1 MAIKKSELYS
11 SLWAG
16 ADSLRGGM
24 DASEYKN
31 YVLNLLFLK
40 YISDKAKNNMD
51 SEIEVPQG
59 CFYEDILALE
69 GDKEIGDKLNKIIAK
84 IAERNDLKGVIDSVD
99 FNDNTKLGEGK
110 AMMDTL
116 SNLVKIFADLSL
128 GAHGALDDDLLG
140 DAYEYLMR
148 HFASESGKSKG
159 QFYTPSEVSLLLSLL
174 LGIDENTR
182 QDKSIYDPTC
192 GSGSLLLKASSLA
205 GKKGLTIYGQEKDI
219 STTALCK
226 MNMILHNSATAD
238 IAKGGFSTLSNP
250 FFTTENGMLK
260 TFDYVVANPP
270 FSLKNWTDGLSI
282 DPKSK
287 QVINDS
293 FNRFEDGTPP
303 EKNGDFAFLLHI
315 IKSLKDTGKG
325 AVILPHGVLFR
336 GNAEGVIRKNLLMKG
351 YIKGVIGLAPNLFYG
366 TSIPACVIVL
376 DKENAHARKGV
387 FMIDASKDFKK
398 DGNKNRLRDQ
408 DVQKMIDTFN
418 ALKEIPYY
426 SKMVSLEEISAND
439 YNLNIP
445 RYIAS
450 KQELEKDLFALINSP
465 SYLPKNEIKA
475 YAPYFQVFKELKNM
489 LFKKSD
495 KEGYYALKTECENI
509 KELITQS
516 LEYQTF
522 HASVLSAFDRLELF
536 TTFNDLEPGFNPKT
550 LIESVCSKVLKE
562 FEKVGILDKYGV
574 YQLFKDY
581 YNEVLQDDWFL
592 LSFNGFRS
600 AKELRKL
607 NPLKDKNK
615 KANYLEEPDF
625 VIQKTYYKSD
635 LIPKNLI
642 KQRFFEKETKELEAL
657 ENALNEKEALLDEF
671 IEEHSNEE
679 GLFDGLKINESV
691 LKKELKNATDLEDK
705 QILKTDLEDKQIL
718 KTDLED
724 KQILKTA
731 LEWLEAKNK
740 ALKMKNK
747 AYEEL
752 ELKAFHQY
760 KNLEINEIKDLIIKD
775 KWLNSLKNALENKI
789 QKRINAFISTLNE
802 IISSYSNSLLE
813 LDKEVKESESKVL
826 EHLKDLGLM
835 G

>member
-40 YISDKAKNNMD
+40 YISDKARNDAKNNTD

-99 FNDNTKLGEGK
+99 FNDNTKLGENK
-110 AMMDTL
+110 AMTDAL

-174 LGIDENTR
+174 LGIDANTR

-205 GKKGLTIYGQEKDI
+205 GKNGLTIYGQEKDI

-226 MNMILHNSATAD
+226 MNMILHNSADAD
-238 IAKGGFSTLSNP
+238 IAKGGSSTLSNP
-250 FFTTENGMLK
+250 LFTTENGMLK

-315 IKSLKDTGKG
+315 IKSLKNTGKG

-336 GNAEGVIRKNLLMKG
+336 GNAEGVIRKNLLTKG

-376 DKENAHARKGV
+376 DKENARARKGV
-387 FMIDASKDFKK
+387 FVIDASKDFKK
-398 DGNKNRLRDQ
+398 DGNKNRLREQ

-445 RYIAS
+445 RYIAAKPES
-450 KQELEKDLFALINSP
+450 EKDLFALINSHKA
-465 SYLPKNEIKA
+465 SYLPQNEIEV
-475 YAPYFQVFKELKNM
+475 YEPYFRVFKELKNT

-509 KELITQS
+509 KELIIQS
-516 LEYQTF
+516 SEYQTF
-522 HASVLSAFDRLELF
+522 HASVLNAFDRLELF
-536 TTFNDLEPGFNPKT
+536 ETFNHLEPGFNPKT
-550 LIESVCSKVLKE
+550 LIESVCQKVLYE
-562 FEKVGILDKYGV
+562 FEKIEILDKYGV

-600 AKELRKL
+600 AKELREL
-607 NPLKDKNK
+607 TPLKDKNK

-642 KQRFFEKETKELEAL
+642 KQRFFEKEAKELEEL
-657 ENALNEKEALLDEF
+657 ENALNEKEANFEEF
-671 IEEHSNEE
+671 IEEHSSEE
-679 GLFDGLKINESV
+679 RLFYELKINESV
-691 LKKELKNATDLEDK
+691 LKKELKNATDSEDK
-705 QILKTDLEDKQIL
+705 K
-718 KTDLED
+718 
-724 KQILKTA
+724 ILKTA

-747 AYEEL
+747 AHEEL

-760 KNLEINEIKDLIIKD
+760 KNLELGEIKDLIIKD

-789 QKRINAFISTLNE
+789 LKRINAFTSALNG
-802 IISSYSNSLLE
+802 IIQTYSNSLLE

>member
-40 YISDKAKNNMD
+40 YISDKARNNNF

-69 GDKEIGDKLNKIIAK
+69 GDKEIGDKLNKIIAE
-84 IAERNDLKGVIDSVD
+84 IAEQNDLKGVIDSVD

-110 AMMDTL
+110 AMIDTL

-128 GAHGALDDDLLG
+128 GTHGALDDDLLG

-205 GKKGLTIYGQEKDI
+205 GKNGLTIYGQEKDI

-238 IAKGGFSTLSNP
+238 IAKGGSSTLSNP
-250 FFTTENGMLK
+250 FFIKNGMLQ

-287 QVINDS
+287 QVINDR

-336 GNAEGVIRKNLLMKG
+336 GNAESVIRKNLLLKG

-418 ALKEIPYY
+418 ALKEIPHY

-445 RYIAS
+445 RYIVA
-450 KQELEKDLFALINSP
+450 KQESEKDLFALINSP

-475 YAPYFQVFKELKNM
+475 YTPYFQVFKELKNT

-522 HASVLSAFDRLELF
+522 HASVLNAFDRLDLF
-536 TTFNDLEPGFNPKT
+536 KTFNHLEPGFNPKT
-550 LIESVCSKVLKE
+550 LIKSVCQKVLYE
-562 FEKVGILDKYGV
+562 FEKIEILDKYGV

-600 AKELRKL
+600 AKELREL

-642 KQRFFEKETKELEAL
+642 KQRFFEKEAKELEEL
-657 ENALNEKEALLDEF
+657 ENAFNEKEALLNEF
-671 IEEHSNEE
+671 IEEHSSEE
-679 GLFDGLKINESV
+679 GLFYELKINESV

-705 QILKTDLEDKQIL
+705 K
-718 KTDLED
+718 
-724 KQILKTA
+724 ILKTA
-731 LEWLEAKNK
+731 LALLEAKNK

-760 KNLEINEIKDLIIKD
+760 KNLELGEIKDLIIQD
-775 KWLNSLKNALENKI
+775 KWLKSLKNALENKI
-789 QKRINAFISTLNE
+789 LKRINAFTSALNE

-835 G
+835 GWQNAWTH

>member
-110 AMMDTL
+110 AMIDTL

-238 IAKGGFSTLSNP
+238 IAKGGSSTLSNP
-250 FFTTENGMLK
+250 LFTTENGMLK

-287 QVINDS
+287 QVINDR

-445 RYIAS
+445 RYIAA
-450 KQELEKDLFALINSP
+450 KQESEKDLFALINSHKA
-465 SYLPKNEIKA
+465 SYLPKNEIEA
-475 YAPYFQVFKELKNM
+475 YDPYFKVFKELKNT

-522 HASVLSAFDRLELF
+522 HTSVLSAFDRLELF
-536 TTFNDLEPGFNPKT
+536 ETFNDLEPGFNPKT
-550 LIESVCSKVLKE
+550 LIEGVCSRVLKE
-562 FEKVGILDKYGV
+562 FEKIEILDKYGV

-592 LSFNGFRS
+592 LSFNGFIS

-607 NPLKDKNK
+607 TPLKDKNK

-635 LIPKNLI
+635 LIPKHLI
-642 KQRFFEKETKELEAL
+642 KQRFFEKEAKELEEL

-691 LKKELKNATDLEDK
+691 LKKELKNA
-705 QILKTDLEDKQIL
+705 
-718 KTDLED
+718 TDLED

-789 QKRINAFISTLNE
+789 QKRINAFISALNE
-802 IISSYSNSLLE
+802 IIQTYSNSLLE

>member
-40 YISDKAKNNMD
+40 YISDKARSNMD

-174 LGIDENTR
+174 LGIDENTK

-226 MNMILHNSATAD
+226 MNTILHNITDAD
-238 IAKGGFSTLSNP
+238 IKGGSSTLSNP
-250 FFTTENGMLK
+250 LFTTENGMLQ

-282 DPKSK
+282 DSKSK
-287 QVINDS
+287 QVINDR

-336 GNAEGVIRKNLLMKG
+336 GNAEAQIRKNLLTKG

-376 DKENAHARKGV
+376 DKENARARKGV
-387 FMIDASKDFKK
+387 FVIDASKDFKK
-398 DGNKNRLRDQ
+398 DGNKNRLREQ

-418 ALKEIPYY
+418 AYKEIPYY
-426 SKMVSLEEISAND
+426 SKMVSLEEISLND

-445 RYIAS
+445 RYIAT

-475 YAPYFQVFKELKNM
+475 YDPYFQVFKELKNT

-522 HASVLSAFDRLELF
+522 HASVLSAFDRLDLF
-536 TTFNDLEPGFNPKT
+536 ETFEHLEPGFNPKT

-562 FEKVGILDKYGV
+562 FEKVEILDKYGV

-592 LSFNGFRS
+592 ISFNGFRS

-607 NPLKDKNK
+607 TPLKDKNK

-635 LIPKNLI
+635 LIPKHLI

-657 ENALNEKEALLDEF
+657 ENALNEKEALLDEL

-705 QILKTDLEDKQIL
+705 ET
-718 KTDLED
+718 
-724 KQILKTA
+724 LKTA

-789 QKRINAFISTLNE
+789 LKRINAFISALNG

>member
-1 MAIKKSELYS
+1 M
-11 SLWAG
+11 
-16 ADSLRGGM
+16 
-24 DASEYKN
+24 
-31 YVLNLLFLK
+31 
-40 YISDKAKNNMD
+40 
-51 SEIEVPQG
+51 
-59 CFYEDILALE
+59 
-69 GDKEIGDKLNKIIAK
+69 
-84 IAERNDLKGVIDSVD
+84 
-99 FNDNTKLGEGK
+99 
-110 AMMDTL
+110 L
-116 SNLVKIFADLSL
+116 S
-128 GAHGALDDDLLG
+128 
-140 DAYEYLMR
+140 
-148 HFASESGKSKG
+148 
-159 QFYTPSEVSLLLSLL
+159 
-174 LGIDENTR
+174 
-182 QDKSIYDPTC
+182 
-192 GSGSLLLKASSLA
+192 
-205 GKKGLTIYGQEKDI
+205 
-219 STTALCK
+219 
-226 MNMILHNSATAD
+226 
-238 IAKGGFSTLSNP
+238 
-250 FFTTENGMLK
+250 
-260 TFDYVVANPP
+260 NPP

-336 GNAEGVIRKNLLMKG
+336 GNAEGVIRKNLLLKG

-376 DKENAHARKGV
+376 DKENARARKGV
-387 FMIDASKDFKK
+387 FLIDASKDFKK

-418 ALKEIPYY
+418 AYKEIPYY

-439 YNLNIP
+439 YNLNIA
-445 RYIAS
+445 RYIAA

-465 SYLPKNEIKA
+465 SYLPKNEIEA
-475 YAPYFQVFKELKNM
+475 YAPYFQVFKELKNT

-516 LEYQTF
+516 SEFQTF
-522 HASVLSAFDRLELF
+522 HASVLNAFDRLELL

-550 LIESVCSKVLKE
+550 LIENVCSKVLKE
-562 FEKVGILDKYGV
+562 FEKIEILDKYGV

-600 AKELRKL
+600 AKELREL
-607 NPLKDKNK
+607 TPLKDKNK

-635 LIPKNLI
+635 LIPKHLI
-642 KQRFFEKETKELEAL
+642 KQRFFEKEVKELEQL

-691 LKKELKNATDLEDK
+691 LKKELKNATDLED
-705 QILKTDLEDKQIL
+705 E
-718 KTDLED
+718 
-724 KQILKTA
+724 QILKTA
-731 LEWLEAKNK
+731 LELLEAKNM

-747 AYEEL
+747 AHEKL

-760 KNLEINEIKDLIIKD
+760 KNLELGEIKDLIIKD
-775 KWLNSLKNALENKI
+775 KWLNSIKNALENKI
-789 QKRINAFISTLNE
+789 LKRINALTSALNE
-802 IISSYSNSLLE
+802 IVLNYSNSLLE

>member
-40 YISDKAKNNMD
+40 YISDKARNDAKNNTD

-84 IAERNDLKGVIDSVD
+84 IAERNGLKGVIDSVD

-110 AMMDTL
+110 AMIDTL

-205 GKKGLTIYGQEKDI
+205 GKNGLTIYGQEKDI
-219 STTALCK
+219 STTALCR

-250 FFTTENGMLK
+250 LFTTENGMLK
-260 TFDYVVANPP
+260 TFDYCVANPP

-287 QVINDS
+287 QVINDR

-315 IKSLKDTGKG
+315 IKSLKNTGKG

-336 GNAEGVIRKNLLMKG
+336 GNAEAQIRKNLLTKG

-418 ALKEIPYY
+418 SLKEIPHY

-445 RYIAS
+445 RYIAA
-450 KQELEKDLFALINSP
+450 KQESEKDLFALINSP
-465 SYLPKNEIKA
+465 SYLPKNEIEA
-475 YAPYFQVFKELKNM
+475 YAPYFRVFKELKNT

-509 KELITQS
+509 KDLITQS
-516 LEYQTF
+516 QEFQAF
-522 HASVLSAFDRLELF
+522 HASVLNAFDRLDLF
-536 TTFNDLEPGFNPKT
+536 ETFNHLEPGFNPKT
-550 LIESVCSKVLKE
+550 LIESVCQKVLKE
-562 FEKVGILDKYGV
+562 FEKIEILDKYGV

-592 LSFNGFRS
+592 LSFNDFLS
-600 AKELRKL
+600 AKELREL
-607 NPLKDKNK
+607 TPLKDKNK

-642 KQRFFEKETKELEAL
+642 KQRFFEKEAKELEEL
-657 ENALNEKEALLDEF
+657 ENALNEKEANLDEF

-679 GLFDGLKINESV
+679 GLFYELKINESV

-705 QILKTDLEDKQIL
+705 E
-718 KTDLED
+718 
-724 KQILKTA
+724 ILKTA
-731 LEWLEAKNK
+731 LELLEAKNK

-747 AYEEL
+747 AHDEL

-760 KNLEINEIKDLIIKD
+760 KNLKLDEIKDLIIQD
-775 KWLNSLKNALENKI
+775 KWLKSLKNALENKI
-789 QKRINAFISTLNE
+789 LKRINAFISALNE
-802 IISSYSNSLLE
+802 IISNYSNSLLE

>member
-40 YISDKAKNNMD
+40 YISDKARNNNF

-84 IAERNDLKGVIDSVD
+84 IAKRNELKGVIDSVD

-110 AMMDTL
+110 AMIDTL

-182 QDKSIYDPTC
+182 QNKSIYDPAC

-205 GKKGLTIYGQEKDI
+205 GEKGLTIYGQEKDI

-226 MNMILHNSATAD
+226 MNTILHNSTDAD
-238 IAKGGFSTLSNP
+238 IAKGGSSTLSNP
-250 FFTTENGMLK
+250 LFTTENGMLK

-287 QVINDS
+287 QVINDR

-315 IKSLKDTGKG
+315 IKSLKNTGKG

-336 GNAEGVIRKNLLMKG
+336 GNAEGVIRKNLLLKG

-376 DKENAHARKGV
+376 DKENARARKGV

-445 RYIAS
+445 RYIATKPES
-450 KQELEKDLFALINSP
+450 EKDLFALINSHKA
-465 SYLPKNEIKA
+465 SYLPKNEIET
-475 YAPYFQVFKELKNM
+475 YAPYFKVFKELKNT

-509 KELITQS
+509 KELIIQS
-516 LEYQTF
+516 LEFQTF

-536 TTFNDLEPGFNPKT
+536 TTFNDLEPGFKPKT

-562 FEKVGILDKYGV
+562 FEKIEILDKYGV

-592 LSFNGFRS
+592 ISFNGFIS

-607 NPLKDKNK
+607 TPLKDKNK

-642 KQRFFEKETKELEAL
+642 KQRFFEQEAKELEEL
-657 ENALNEKEALLDEF
+657 ENALNEKEALLNEF

-679 GLFDGLKINESV
+679 GLFYELKINESV
-691 LKKELKNATDLEDK
+691 LKKELKNATDPEDK
-705 QILKTDLEDKQIL
+705 K
-718 KTDLED
+718 
-724 KQILKTA
+724 ILKTA

-760 KNLEINEIKDLIIKD
+760 KNLELDEIKDLIIKD

-789 QKRINAFISTLNE
+789 LKRINAFISALNE

-835 G
+835 E

>member
-40 YISDKAKNNMD
+40 YISDKARNDAKNNTD
-51 SEIEVPQG
+51 SAIEVPQG

-69 GDKEIGDKLNKIIAK
+69 GDKEIGDKLNKIIAE
-84 IAERNDLKGVIDSVD
+84 IAKKNQLEGAIDSVD

-110 AMMDTL
+110 AMIDTL

-174 LGIDENTR
+174 LGIDENTK

-192 GSGSLLLKASSLA
+192 RSGSLLLKASSLA
-205 GKKGLTIYGQEKDI
+205 GEKGLTIYGQEKDI

-226 MNMILHNSATAD
+226 MNMILHNSADAD

-250 FFTTENGMLK
+250 LFTTENGMLK

-287 QVINDS
+287 QVINDR

-315 IKSLKDTGKG
+315 IKSLKNTGKG

-336 GNAEGVIRKNLLMKG
+336 GNAEGVIRKNLLLKG

-398 DGNKNRLRDQ
+398 DGNKNRLREQ
-408 DVQKMIDTFN
+408 DVQKMIDAFN
-418 ALKEIPYY
+418 ALKEIPHY

-439 YNLNIP
+439 YNLNIA
-445 RYIAS
+445 RYITT
-450 KQELEKDLFALINSP
+450 KQESEKDLFALINSHKA
-465 SYLPKNEIKA
+465 SYLPQNEIEI
-475 YAPYFQVFKELKNM
+475 YDPYFRVFKELKNT

-495 KEGYYALKTECENI
+495 KEGYYALKTECQNI
-509 KELITQS
+509 KDLITQS
-516 LEYQTF
+516 QEFQAF
-522 HASVLSAFDRLELF
+522 HASVLNAFERLELLE
-536 TTFNDLEPGFNPKT
+536 TFDHLEPGFNPKT

-562 FEKVGILDKYGV
+562 FEKGEILDKYGV

-592 LSFNGFRS
+592 LSCNGFES
-600 AKELRKL
+600 AKNLRKL
-607 NPLKDKNK
+607 TPLKDKNK

-642 KQRFFEKETKELEAL
+642 KQRFFEKEAKELEGL
-657 ENALNEKEALLDEF
+657 ENALNEKEALLNEF

-679 GLFDGLKINESV
+679 GLFYELKINESV
-691 LKKELKNATDLEDK
+691 LKKELKNATDSEDK
-705 QILKTDLEDKQIL
+705 E
-718 KTDLED
+718 
-724 KQILKTA
+724 ILKTA
-731 LEWLEAKNK
+731 LELLEAKNK

-760 KNLEINEIKDLIIKD
+760 KNLKLNEIKDLIIKD

-789 QKRINAFISTLNE
+789 LKRINAFTSALNG
-802 IISSYSNSLLE
+802 IIQTYSNSLLE
-813 LDKEVKESESKVL
+813 LDKEVKESELKVL
-826 EHLKDLGLM
+826 EHLKDLGVVV
-835 G
+835 

>member
-40 YISDKAKNNMD
+40 YISDKAKNDPD
-51 SEIEVPQG
+51 SDIIVPQG
-59 CFYEDILALE
+59 CFYENILALE

-84 IAERNDLKGVIDSVD
+84 IAEPNDLLKGAIDSVD

-110 AMMDTL
+110 AMVDTL
-116 SNLVKIFADLSL
+116 SNLVKIFANLSL

-174 LGIDENTR
+174 LEIDGNTR
-182 QDKSIYDPTC
+182 QDKTIYDPTC

-205 GKKGLTIYGQEKDI
+205 GENGLTIYGQEKDN

-226 MNMILHNSATAD
+226 MNMVLHNSATAD
-238 IAKGGFSTLSNP
+238 IAKGGSSTLSNP
-250 FFTTENGMLK
+250 LFTTENGMLK

-287 QVINDS
+287 QVINDR

-336 GNAEGVIRKNLLMKG
+336 GNAEGVIRKNLLLKG

-418 ALKEIPYY
+418 AYKEIPYY

-445 RYIAS
+445 RYIVAE
-450 KQELEKDLFALINSP
+450 QELEKDLFALINSHKAN
-465 SYLPKNEIKA
+465 YLPKSEIEA
-475 YAPYFQVFKELKNM
+475 YAPYFKVFKELKNT
-489 LFKKSD
+489 LFKQSD

-509 KELITQS
+509 KDLITES

-522 HASVLSAFDRLELF
+522 HASVLNAFDRLELF
-536 TTFNDLEPGFNPKT
+536 TTFNNLEPGFNPKT

-562 FEKVGILDKYGV
+562 FEKGEILDQYGV

-581 YNEVLQDDWFL
+581 YNEVLQDDWFFISL
-592 LSFNGFRS
+592 NGFES

-607 NPLKDKNK
+607 IPLKDKNK

-635 LIPKNLI
+635 LIPKDLI
-642 KQRFFEKETKELEAL
+642 KQRFFKEESNMLEEL
-657 ENALNEKEALLDEF
+657 ENALNENIANYEEF

-679 GLFDGLKINESV
+679 GLFDELKVNESV
-691 LKKELKNATDLEDK
+691 LKKELKNATDPED
-705 QILKTDLEDKQIL
+705 E
-718 KTDLED
+718 
-724 KQILKTA
+724 QILKTA
-731 LEWLEAKNK
+731 LELLEAKNK
-740 ALKMKNK
+740 AQKAKNK
-747 AYEEL
+747 ADEAL

-760 KNLEINEIKDLIIKD
+760 KKLEIEEIKDLIIND
-775 KWLNSLKNALENKI
+775 KWLKRLKNALEDKI
-789 QKRINAFISTLNE
+789 LKRINAFSSALNA
-802 IISSYSNSLLE
+802 IIANYSNSLLE

>member
-40 YISDKAKNNMD
+40 YISDKARNNTY
-51 SEIEVPQG
+51 SEIEVPEG

-238 IAKGGFSTLSNP
+238 IAKGGSSTLSNP

-287 QVINDS
+287 QVINDR

-336 GNAEGVIRKNLLMKG
+336 GNAESTIRKNLLTKG

-376 DKENAHARKGV
+376 DKENARARKGV
-387 FMIDASKDFKK
+387 FLIDASKDFKK
-398 DGNKNRLRDQ
+398 DGNKNRLREQ

-439 YNLNIP
+439 YNLNIA
-445 RYIAS
+445 RYIAAKPES
-450 KQELEKDLFALINSP
+450 EKDLFALINSHKA
-465 SYLPKNEIKA
+465 SYLPKNEIKT
-475 YAPYFQVFKELKNM
+475 YAPYFRVFKELKNT

-509 KELITQS
+509 KELIIQS
-516 LEYQTF
+516 SEYQTF
-522 HASVLSAFDRLELF
+522 HASVLNAFDRLNLF
-536 TTFNDLEPGFNPKT
+536 ETFEYLKPGFNPKT

-562 FEKVGILDKYGV
+562 FEKGEILDKYGV

-592 LSFNGFRS
+592 LSFNDFLS

-607 NPLKDKNK
+607 TPLKDKNK

-625 VIQKTYYKSD
+625 VIQKTHYKSD

-642 KQRFFEKETKELEAL
+642 KQRFFEKETKELEEL

-679 GLFDGLKINESV
+679 GLFYELKINESV
-691 LKKELKNATDLEDK
+691 LKKELKNATDSEDK
-705 QILKTDLEDKQIL
+705 K
-718 KTDLED
+718 
-724 KQILKTA
+724 ILKTA

-760 KNLEINEIKDLIIKD
+760 KNLELGEIKDLIIQD

-789 QKRINAFISTLNE
+789 LKRINAFTSALNE

>member
-1 MAIKKSELYS
+1 MFLLSLFVKSP
-11 SLWAG
+11 
-16 ADSLRGGM
+16 
-24 DASEYKN
+24 K
-31 YVLNLLFLK
+31 
-40 YISDKAKNNMD
+40 MD

-84 IAERNDLKGVIDSVD
+84 IAEQNDLKGVIDSVD

-110 AMMDTL
+110 AMIDTL

-205 GKKGLTIYGQEKDI
+205 GKNGLTIYGQEKDI

-226 MNMILHNSATAD
+226 MNMILHNSADAD
-238 IAKGGFSTLSNP
+238 IAKGGSSTLSNP

-287 QVINDS
+287 QVINDR

-315 IKSLKDTGKG
+315 IKSLKNTGKG

-418 ALKEIPYY
+418 AYKEIPYY
-426 SKMVSLEEISAND
+426 SKMVSLEEISTND

-445 RYIAS
+445 RYIAA
-450 KQELEKDLFALINSP
+450 KQESEKDLFALINSP
-465 SYLPKNEIKA
+465 SYLPKNEIEI
-475 YAPYFQVFKELKNM
+475 YDPYFQVFKELKNT

-495 KEGYYALKTECENI
+495 KEGYYALKTGCENI

-516 LEYQTF
+516 SEFQTF
-522 HASVLSAFDRLELF
+522 HASVLSVFDRLNLF
-536 TTFNDLEPGFNPKT
+536 ETFNHLEPGFNPKT
-550 LIESVCSKVLKE
+550 LIESVCSKVLYE
-562 FEKVGILDKYGV
+562 FEKVEILDKYGV

-592 LSFNGFRS
+592 LSFNGFIS

-625 VIQKTYYKSD
+625 IIQKTYYKSD
-635 LIPKNLI
+635 LIPKHLV
-642 KQRFFEKETKELEAL
+642 KQRFFEKEAKELEEL
-657 ENALNEKEALLDEF
+657 ENALNEKEALLNEF

-679 GLFDGLKINESV
+679 GLFYGLKINESV
-691 LKKELKNATDLEDK
+691 LKKELKNATDSEDK
-705 QILKTDLEDKQIL
+705 K
-718 KTDLED
+718 
-724 KQILKTA
+724 ILKTA
-731 LEWLEAKNK
+731 LEWLEVKNK

-747 AYEEL
+747 AHEEL

-760 KNLEINEIKDLIIKD
+760 KNLELGEIKDLIIKD

-789 QKRINAFISTLNE
+789 LKRINAFASALNG
-802 IISSYSNSLLE
+802 IIQTYSNSLLE

>member
-40 YISDKAKNNMD
+40 YISDKARSNMD
-51 SEIEVPQG
+51 SEIEVPEG

-99 FNDNTKLGEGK
+99 FNDNTKLGESK

-205 GKKGLTIYGQEKDI
+205 GEKGLTIYGQEKDI

-226 MNMILHNSATAD
+226 MNMILHNRTDHD
-238 IAKGGFSTLSNP
+238 IAKGGSSTLSNP
-250 FFTTENGMLK
+250 LFIENGMLK

-287 QVINDS
+287 QVINDR

-315 IKSLKDTGKG
+315 IKSLKNTGKG

-336 GNAEGVIRKNLLMKG
+336 GNAEGVIRKNLLLKG

-418 ALKEIPYY
+418 AYKEIPYY

-445 RYIAS
+445 RYIAA
-450 KQELEKDLFALINSP
+450 KQESEKDLFALTNSHKA
-465 SYLPKNEIKA
+465 SYLPQNEIKA
-475 YAPYFQVFKELKNM
+475 YDPYFQVFKELKNT

-509 KELITQS
+509 KDYITQS
-516 LEYQTF
+516 SEYQIF
-522 HASVLSAFDRLELF
+522 YASV
-536 TTFNDLEPGFNPKT
+536 
-550 LIESVCSKVLKE
+550 
-562 FEKVGILDKYGV
+562 
-574 YQLFKDY
+574 
-581 YNEVLQDDWFL
+581 
-592 LSFNGFRS
+592 
-600 AKELRKL
+600 
-607 NPLKDKNK
+607 
-615 KANYLEEPDF
+615 
-625 VIQKTYYKSD
+625 
-635 LIPKNLI
+635 
-642 KQRFFEKETKELEAL
+642 
-657 ENALNEKEALLDEF
+657 
-671 IEEHSNEE
+671 
-679 GLFDGLKINESV
+679 
-691 LKKELKNATDLEDK
+691 
-705 QILKTDLEDKQIL
+705 
-718 KTDLED
+718 
-724 KQILKTA
+724 
-731 LEWLEAKNK
+731 
-740 ALKMKNK
+740 
-747 AYEEL
+747 
-752 ELKAFHQY
+752 
-760 KNLEINEIKDLIIKD
+760 
-775 KWLNSLKNALENKI
+775 
-789 QKRINAFISTLNE
+789 
-802 IISSYSNSLLE
+802 
-813 LDKEVKESESKVL
+813 
-826 EHLKDLGLM
+826 
-835 G
+835 

>member
-40 YISDKAKNNMD
+40 YISDKARNNNF

-110 AMMDTL
+110 AMIDTL

-140 DAYEYLMR
+140 DAYEYLMC

-205 GKKGLTIYGQEKDI
+205 GKNSLTIYGQEKDI

-226 MNMILHNSATAD
+226 MNMILHNSADAD
-238 IAKGGFSTLSNP
+238 IAKGGSSTLSNP
-250 FFTTENGMLK
+250 FFIKNGMLQ

-315 IKSLKDTGKG
+315 IKSLKNTGKG

-336 GNAEGVIRKNLLMKG
+336 GNAEGSIRKNLLMKG

-376 DKENAHARKGV
+376 DKENARARKGV

-418 ALKEIPYY
+418 AYKEIPYY

-445 RYIAS
+445 RYIAA
-450 KQELEKDLFALINSP
+450 KQESEKDLFALINSHKA

-475 YAPYFQVFKELKNM
+475 YAPYFRVFKELKNT

-516 LEYQTF
+516 SEYQTF
-522 HASVLSAFDRLELF
+522 HASVLSAFDRLELP

-550 LIESVCSKVLKE
+550 LIESVCQKVLKE

-592 LSFNGFRS
+592 LSFNGFIS

-607 NPLKDKNK
+607 TPLKDKNK

-635 LIPKNLI
+635 LIPKHLI
-642 KQRFFEKETKELEAL
+642 KQRFFEQEAKELEEL
-657 ENALNEKEALLDEF
+657 ENALNEKETLLDEF

-691 LKKELKNATDLEDK
+691 LKKELKNATDSEDK
-705 QILKTDLEDKQIL
+705 K
-718 KTDLED
+718 
-724 KQILKTA
+724 ILKTA

-789 QKRINAFISTLNE
+789 QKRINALTSALNG

>member
-40 YISDKAKNNMD
+40 YISDKAKNNRD

-59 CFYEDILALE
+59 YFYEDVLALE

-110 AMMDTL
+110 AMTDTL

-174 LGIDENTR
+174 LGINENTR

-238 IAKGGFSTLSNP
+238 IAKGGSSTLSNP
-250 FFTTENGMLK
+250 FFIKNGMLQ

-315 IKSLKDTGKG
+315 IKSLNPTGKG

-336 GNAEGVIRKNLLMKG
+336 GNAEAQIRKNLLMKG

-398 DGNKNRLRDQ
+398 DGNKNRLREQ

-418 ALKEIPYY
+418 AYKEIPYY
-426 SKMVSLEEISAND
+426 SKMVSLEEISLND

-445 RYIAS
+445 RYIAA

-475 YAPYFQVFKELKNM
+475 YDPYFQVFKELKNT

-522 HASVLSAFDRLELF
+522 HASVLSAFESLDLF
-536 TTFNDLEPGFNPKT
+536 ETFNDLEPGFNPKT

-592 LSFNGFRS
+592 LSFNGFES

-607 NPLKDKNK
+607 TPLKDKNK

-625 VIQKTYYKSD
+625 IIQKTYYKSD
-635 LIPKNLI
+635 LIPKHLI
-642 KQRFFEKETKELEAL
+642 KQRFFEKELIELEEL

-705 QILKTDLEDKQIL
+705 QILKT
-718 KTDLED
+718 
-724 KQILKTA
+724 A
-731 LEWLEAKNK
+731 LELLEAKNK

-747 AYEEL
+747 AHEEL

-760 KNLEINEIKDLIIKD
+760 KNLELDEIKDLIIKD
-775 KWLNSLKNALENKI
+775 KWLKSLKNALENKI
-789 QKRINAFISTLNE
+789 QKRTNAFISALNE
-802 IISSYSNSLLE
+802 IIQTYSNSLLE

>member
-40 YISDKAKNNMD
+40 YISDKARSNRD

-99 FNDNTKLGEGK
+99 FNDNTKLGENK
-110 AMMDTL
+110 AMIDTL

-205 GKKGLTIYGQEKDI
+205 GEKGLTIYGQEKDI
-219 STTALCK
+219 STTALCR
-226 MNMILHNSATAD
+226 MNMILHNSADAD
-238 IAKGGFSTLSNP
+238 IAKGGSSTLSNP
-250 FFTTENGMLK
+250 LFIKNGMLQ

-287 QVINDS
+287 QVINDR

-418 ALKEIPYY
+418 AYKEIPYY

-445 RYIAS
+445 RYIAA
-450 KQELEKDLFALINSP
+450 KQELEKDLFALTNSP

-475 YAPYFQVFKELKNM
+475 YAPYFQVFKELKNT

-522 HASVLSAFDRLELF
+522 HASILSTFESLDLFETFDK
-536 TTFNDLEPGFNPKT
+536 LEPGFNPKT

-562 FEKVGILDKYGV
+562 FEKVEILDKYGV

-592 LSFNGFRS
+592 LSFNGFES

-625 VIQKTYYKSD
+625 VIQKTHYKSD
-635 LIPKNLI
+635 LIPKYLI
-642 KQRFFEKETKELEAL
+642 KQRFFEQEAKELEEL
-657 ENALNEKEALLDEF
+657 ENALNEKEAHFEEF
-671 IEEHSNEE
+671 IEEHSSEE
-679 GLFDGLKINESV
+679 GLFYESKINESV
-691 LKKELKNATDLEDK
+691 LKKELKNATDSEDK
-705 QILKTDLEDKQIL
+705 E
-718 KTDLED
+718 
-724 KQILKTA
+724 ILKTA
-731 LEWLEAKNK
+731 LELLEAKNK

-747 AYEEL
+747 AHEEL

-760 KNLEINEIKDLIIKD
+760 KNLELSEIKDLIIQD

-789 QKRINAFISTLNE
+789 LKRINAFTSALTG
-802 IISSYSNSLLE
+802 IIQTYSNSLLE

>member
-40 YISDKAKNNMD
+40 YISDKAKNNRD

-110 AMMDTL
+110 AMIDTL

-238 IAKGGFSTLSNP
+238 IAKGGSSTLSNP
-250 FFTTENGMLK
+250 FFIKNGMLQ

-315 IKSLKDTGKG
+315 IKSLNPTGKG

-336 GNAEGVIRKNLLMKG
+336 GNAESAIRKNLLMKG

-450 KQELEKDLFALINSP
+450 KQELEKDLFALINSHKA

-475 YAPYFQVFKELKNM
+475 YDPYFRVFKELKNT

-509 KELITQS
+509 KDYITQS

-592 LSFNGFRS
+592 ISFNGFRS
-600 AKELRKL
+600 AKELREL
-607 NPLKDKNK
+607 TPLKDKNK

-625 VIQKTYYKSD
+625 IVQKTYYKSD

-642 KQRFFEKETKELEAL
+642 KQRFFEKEAKELEAL

-679 GLFDGLKINESV
+679 GLFYELKINESV
-691 LKKELKNATDLEDK
+691 LKKELKNATDS
-705 QILKTDLEDKQIL
+705 
-718 KTDLED
+718 ED

-760 KNLEINEIKDLIIKD
+760 KNLEINEIKDLIIQD

-789 QKRINAFISTLNE
+789 QKRINAFISALNG

>member
-40 YISDKAKNNMD
+40 YISDKAKNNRD

-110 AMMDTL
+110 AMTDTL

-238 IAKGGFSTLSNP
+238 IAKGGSSTLSNP
-250 FFTTENGMLK
+250 FFIKNGMLQ

-287 QVINDS
+287 QVINDH

-315 IKSLKDTGKG
+315 IKSLNPTGKG

-336 GNAEGVIRKNLLMKG
+336 GNAEAQIRKNLLTKG

-387 FMIDASKDFKK
+387 FVIDASKDFKK

-418 ALKEIPYY
+418 AYKEIPYY
-426 SKMVSLEEISAND
+426 SKMVSLEEISLND

-450 KQELEKDLFALINSP
+450 KQELEKNLFALINSP
-465 SYLPKNEIKA
+465 SYLPKNEIEA
-475 YAPYFQVFKELKNM
+475 YDPYFQVFKELKNT

-592 LSFNGFRS
+592 ISFNGFIS

-635 LIPKNLI
+635 LIPKHLI
-642 KQRFFEKETKELEAL
+642 KQRFFEKETKELEEL

-679 GLFDGLKINESV
+679 GLFYELKINESV
-691 LKKELKNATDLEDK
+691 LKKELKNATDSEDK
-705 QILKTDLEDKQIL
+705 E
-718 KTDLED
+718 
-724 KQILKTA
+724 ILKTA
-731 LEWLEAKNK
+731 LALLEAKNK

-760 KNLEINEIKDLIIKD
+760 KNLKLGEIKDLIIQD
-775 KWLNSLKNALENKI
+775 KWLKSLKNALENKI
-789 QKRINAFISTLNE
+789 LKRINAFTSALNG
-802 IISSYSNSLLE
+802 IIQTYSNSLLE

>member
-40 YISDKAKNNMD
+40 YISDKAKNNRD

-110 AMMDTL
+110 AMTDTL

-182 QDKSIYDPTC
+182 QDKSIYDPAC

-238 IAKGGFSTLSNP
+238 IAKGGSSTLSNP
-250 FFTTENGMLK
+250 FFIKNGMLQ

-270 FSLKNWTDGLSI
+270 FSLKNWTDGLTI

-287 QVINDS
+287 QVINDH

-336 GNAEGVIRKNLLMKG
+336 GNAEGVIRKNLLTKG

-387 FMIDASKDFKK
+387 FVIDASKDFKK

-418 ALKEIPYY
+418 AYKEIPYY
-426 SKMVSLEEISAND
+426 SKMVSLEAISLND

-475 YAPYFQVFKELKNM
+475 YAPYFQVFKELKNT

-509 KELITQS
+509 KDYITQS

-522 HASVLSAFDRLELF
+522 HASVLSAFNRLDLF

-550 LIESVCSKVLKE
+550 LIESVCQKVLKE

-592 LSFNGFRS
+592 LSFNGFES

-625 VIQKTYYKSD
+625 IIQKTYYKSD

-642 KQRFFEKETKELEAL
+642 KQRFFEKETKELEEL

-691 LKKELKNATDLEDK
+691 LKKELKNATDPEDK
-705 QILKTDLEDKQIL
+705 ET
-718 KTDLED
+718 
-724 KQILKTA
+724 LKTA

-789 QKRINAFISTLNE
+789 QKRINAFISALNE
-802 IISSYSNSLLE
+802 IIQTYSNSLLE

-835 G
+835 GW

>member
-40 YISDKAKNNMD
+40 YISDKARSNMD

-110 AMMDTL
+110 AMIDTL

-238 IAKGGFSTLSNP
+238 IAKGGSSTLSNP
-250 FFTTENGMLK
+250 LFTIENGMLK

-287 QVINDS
+287 QVINDH

-315 IKSLKDTGKG
+315 IKSLKNTGKG
-325 AVILPHGVLFR
+325 AVILPNGVLFR

-351 YIKGVIGLAPNLFYG
+351 YIKGVIDLAPNLFYG

-398 DGNKNRLRDQ
+398 DGNKNRLREQ

-426 SKMVSLEEISAND
+426 SKMMSLEEISAND

-445 RYIAS
+445 RYIAAQ
-450 KQELEKDLFALINSP
+450 QELEKDLFALINSHKA
-465 SYLPKNEIKA
+465 SYLPKNEIEA
-475 YAPYFQVFKELKNM
+475 YAPYFRVFKELKNT

-522 HASVLSAFDRLELF
+522 HASVLSTFDRLDLF
-536 TTFNDLEPGFNPKT
+536 ETFNDLEPGFNPKT

-592 LSFNGFRS
+592 ISFNGFES

-607 NPLKDKNK
+607 TPLKDKNK

-625 VIQKTYYKSD
+625 VILKTYYKSD

-642 KQRFFEKETKELEAL
+642 KQRFFEKETKELEEL

-679 GLFDGLKINESV
+679 GLFYELKINESV
-691 LKKELKNATDLEDK
+691 LKKELKNATDS
-705 QILKTDLEDKQIL
+705 
-718 KTDLED
+718 ED

-789 QKRINAFISTLNE
+789 QKRTNAFISALNE
-802 IISSYSNSLLE
+802 IIQTYSNSLLE

>member
-110 AMMDTL
+110 AMTDTL

-128 GAHGALDDDLLG
+128 GVHGALDDDLLG

-182 QDKSIYDPTC
+182 QDKRIYDPTC

-226 MNMILHNSATAD
+226 MNTILHNSATAD

-250 FFTTENGMLK
+250 LFIKNGMLQ

-270 FSLKNWTDGLSI
+270 FSLKNWTDGLTI

-287 QVINDS
+287 QVINDR

-315 IKSLKDTGKG
+315 IKSLKNTGKG

-387 FMIDASKDFKK
+387 FVIDASKDFKK

-418 ALKEIPYY
+418 AYKEIPYY

-445 RYIAS
+445 RYIAA
-450 KQELEKDLFALINSP
+450 KQESEKDLFALINSHKA

-475 YAPYFQVFKELKNM
+475 YDPYFRVFKELKNT

-509 KELITQS
+509 KDYITQS
-516 LEYQTF
+516 SEFQTF
-522 HASVLSAFDRLELF
+522 HASVLSAFDRLDLF
-536 TTFNDLEPGFNPKT
+536 ETFDHLEPGFNTKT

-562 FEKVGILDKYGV
+562 FEKVEILDKYGV

-592 LSFNGFRS
+592 LSFNGFES

-607 NPLKDKNK
+607 TPLKDKNK

-642 KQRFFEKETKELEAL
+642 KQRFFEKEAKELEKL
-657 ENALNEKEALLDEF
+657 ENAFNEKEANFEEF

-691 LKKELKNATDLEDK
+691 LKKELKNATDSEDK
-705 QILKTDLEDKQIL
+705 E
-718 KTDLED
+718 
-724 KQILKTA
+724 ILKTA
-731 LEWLEAKNK
+731 LERLEAKNK

-747 AYEEL
+747 AHEEL
-752 ELKAFHQY
+752 ELKAFRQY
-760 KNLEINEIKDLIIKD
+760 KNLELNEIKDLIIKD

-789 QKRINAFISTLNE
+789 LKRINAFTSALNE
-802 IISSYSNSLLE
+802 IIQTYSNSLLE

>member
-40 YISDKAKNNMD
+40 YISDKARNDAKNNTY
-51 SEIEVPQG
+51 SAIEVPQG

-69 GDKEIGDKLNKIIAK
+69 GDKEIGDKLNKIIAE
-84 IAERNDLKGVIDSVD
+84 IAKKNQLEGAIDSVD

-110 AMMDTL
+110 AMIDTL

-174 LGIDENTR
+174 LGIDENTK

-205 GKKGLTIYGQEKDI
+205 GEKGLTIYGQEKDI

-226 MNMILHNSATAD
+226 MNMILHNSADAD

-250 FFTTENGMLK
+250 LFTTENGMLK

-287 QVINDS
+287 QVINDH

-315 IKSLKDTGKG
+315 IKSLKNTGKG

-336 GNAEGVIRKNLLMKG
+336 GNAEAQIRKNLLLKG

-376 DKENAHARKGV
+376 DKQNARARKGV
-387 FMIDASKDFKK
+387 FLIDASKDFKK
-398 DGNKNRLRDQ
+398 DGNKNRLREQ

-426 SKMVSLEEISAND
+426 SKMVSLEEISTND
-439 YNLNIP
+439 YNLNIA
-445 RYIAS
+445 RYIAAKPES
-450 KQELEKDLFALINSP
+450 EKDLFALINSHKA
-465 SYLPKNEIKA
+465 SYLPQNEIEI
-475 YAPYFQVFKELKNM
+475 YDPYFRVFKELKNT

-495 KEGYYALKTECENI
+495 KEGYYALKTECQNI
-509 KELITQS
+509 KDLITQS
-516 LEYQTF
+516 QEFQAF
-522 HASVLSAFDRLELF
+522 HASVLNAFERLELLE
-536 TTFNDLEPGFNPKT
+536 TFNHLEPGFNPKT

-562 FEKVGILDKYGV
+562 FEKGEILDKYGV

-600 AKELRKL
+600 AKELREL
-607 NPLKDKNK
+607 TPLKDKNK

-625 VIQKTYYKSD
+625 IIQKTYYKSD

-642 KQRFFEKETKELEAL
+642 KQRFFEKEAKELEEL
-657 ENALNEKEALLDEF
+657 ENALNEKEVLLDEF

-679 GLFDGLKINESV
+679 GLFYELKINESV
-691 LKKELKNATDLEDK
+691 LKKELKNATDS
-705 QILKTDLEDKQIL
+705 
-718 KTDLED
+718 ED

-789 QKRINAFISTLNE
+789 QKRINAFISALNG
-802 IISSYSNSLLE
+802 IIQTYSNSLLE

-826 EHLKDLGLM
+826 EHLKDLGIVV
-835 G
+835 

>member
-40 YISDKAKNNMD
+40 YISDKARNNNF

-84 IAERNDLKGVIDSVD
+84 IAKRNDLEGVIDSVD

-205 GKKGLTIYGQEKDI
+205 GKNGLTIYGQEKDI

-238 IAKGGFSTLSNP
+238 IAKGGSSTLSNP
-250 FFTTENGMLK
+250 LFTTENGMLK

-287 QVINDS
+287 QVINDR

-315 IKSLKDTGKG
+315 IKSLKNTGKG

-387 FMIDASKDFKK
+387 FVIDASKDFKK
-398 DGNKNRLRDQ
+398 DGNKNRLREQ

-418 ALKEIPYY
+418 AYKEIPYY

-439 YNLNIP
+439 YNLNIA
-445 RYIAS
+445 RYIAA
-450 KQELEKDLFALINSP
+450 KQELEKDLFALTNSHKA
-465 SYLPKNEIKA
+465 SYLPKNEIEA
-475 YAPYFQVFKELKNM
+475 YAPYFRVFKELKNT

-509 KELITQS
+509 KELIIQS
-516 LEYQTF
+516 LEFQTF

-536 TTFNDLEPGFNPKT
+536 ETFNDLEPGFNPKT
-550 LIESVCSKVLKE
+550 LIESVCQKVLKE
-562 FEKVGILDKYGV
+562 FEKGEILDKYGV

-600 AKELRKL
+600 AKELREL
-607 NPLKDKNK
+607 TPLKDKNK

-642 KQRFFEKETKELEAL
+642 KQRFFEKETKELEEL

-671 IEEHSNEE
+671 IEEHSNEY
-679 GLFDGLKINESV
+679 GLFYELKINESV

-705 QILKTDLEDKQIL
+705 QILKT
-718 KTDLED
+718 
-724 KQILKTA
+724 A

-740 ALKMKNK
+740 ALKMRNK
-747 AYEEL
+747 AHEEL

-760 KNLEINEIKDLIIKD
+760 EKLEINEIKDLIIQD

-789 QKRINAFISTLNE
+789 QKRINALISALNE

-835 G
+835 GW

>member
-40 YISDKAKNNMD
+40 YISDKARSNMD

-84 IAERNDLKGVIDSVD
+84 IAERNELEGVIDSVD

-110 AMMDTL
+110 AMTDTL

-219 STTALCK
+219 STTALCR
-226 MNMILHNSATAD
+226 MNMILHNSTDAD

-250 FFTTENGMLK
+250 LFIKNGMLQ

-315 IKSLKDTGKG
+315 IKSLNPTGKG

-387 FMIDASKDFKK
+387 FVIDASKDFKK

-418 ALKEIPYY
+418 AYKEIPYY

-439 YNLNIP
+439 YNLNIA
-445 RYIAS
+445 RYIAA
-450 KQELEKDLFALINSP
+450 KQELEKDLFALINSHKA
-465 SYLPKNEIKA
+465 SYLPKNEIEA
-475 YAPYFQVFKELKNM
+475 YAPYFKVFKELKNT

-509 KELITQS
+509 KDLIIQS
-516 LEYQTF
+516 SEYQTF
-522 HASVLSAFDRLELF
+522 HASVLDAFDRLELL

-562 FEKVGILDKYGV
+562 FEKIEILDKYGV

-592 LSFNGFRS
+592 LSFNGFIS

-607 NPLKDKNK
+607 TPLKDKNK

-635 LIPKNLI
+635 LIPKHLI
-642 KQRFFEKETKELEAL
+642 KQRFFEKEAKELEEL
-657 ENALNEKEALLDEF
+657 ENALNEKEADFEEF
-671 IEEHSNEE
+671 IEEHSSEE

-691 LKKELKNATDLEDK
+691 LKKELKNATDSEDK
-705 QILKTDLEDKQIL
+705 E
-718 KTDLED
+718 
-724 KQILKTA
+724 ILKTA

-760 KNLEINEIKDLIIKD
+760 KNLELGEIKDLIIKD
-775 KWLNSLKNALENKI
+775 KWLKSLKNALENKI
-789 QKRINAFISTLNE
+789 QKRINAFASALNE

>member
-40 YISDKAKNNMD
+40 YISDKARNNNF

-128 GAHGALDDDLLG
+128 GVHGALDDDLLG

-238 IAKGGFSTLSNP
+238 IAKGGSSTLSNP
-250 FFTTENGMLK
+250 LFIKNGMLQ

-315 IKSLKDTGKG
+315 IKSLKNTGKG

-336 GNAEGVIRKNLLMKG
+336 GNAEGVIRKNLLTKG

-366 TSIPACVIVL
+366 TSIPVCVIVL

-387 FMIDASKDFKK
+387 FVIDASKDFKK
-398 DGNKNRLRDQ
+398 DGNKNRLREQ

-418 ALKEIPYY
+418 AYKEIPYY

-445 RYIAS
+445 HYIAAQ
-450 KQELEKDLFALINSP
+450 QELEKDLFALINSP

-475 YAPYFQVFKELKNM
+475 YAPYFQVFKELKNT

-522 HASVLSAFDRLELF
+522 HASVLSAFDRLELL

-592 LSFNGFRS
+592 LSFNGFES
-600 AKELRKL
+600 AKNLRKL

-642 KQRFFEKETKELEAL
+642 KQRFFEKETKELEEL

-691 LKKELKNATDLEDK
+691 LKKELKNATDP
-705 QILKTDLEDKQIL
+705 
-718 KTDLED
+718 ED

-760 KNLEINEIKDLIIKD
+760 KNLEINEIKDLIIQD

-789 QKRINAFISTLNE
+789 QKRTNAFTSALNE

>member
-1 MAIKKSELYS
+1 M
-11 SLWAG
+11 
-16 ADSLRGGM
+16 
-24 DASEYKN
+24 
-31 YVLNLLFLK
+31 
-40 YISDKAKNNMD
+40 
-51 SEIEVPQG
+51 
-59 CFYEDILALE
+59 
-69 GDKEIGDKLNKIIAK
+69 
-84 IAERNDLKGVIDSVD
+84 
-99 FNDNTKLGEGK
+99 T
-110 AMMDTL
+110 DTL

-174 LGIDENTR
+174 LGINENTR

-238 IAKGGFSTLSNP
+238 IAKGGSSTLSNP
-250 FFTTENGMLK
+250 FFIKNGMLQ

-287 QVINDS
+287 QVINDH

-315 IKSLKDTGKG
+315 IKSLKNTGKG

-336 GNAEGVIRKNLLMKG
+336 GNAESAIRKNLLMKG

-398 DGNKNRLRDQ
+398 DGNKNRLREQ

-418 ALKEIPYY
+418 AYKEIPHY

-439 YNLNIP
+439 YNLNIA
-445 RYIAS
+445 RYIAA
-450 KQELEKDLFALINSP
+450 KQESEKDLFALINSHKA
-465 SYLPKNEIKA
+465 SYLPKNEIEA
-475 YAPYFQVFKELKNM
+475 YAPYFQVFKELKNT

-509 KELITQS
+509 KELIIQS
-516 LEYQTF
+516 LEFQTF
-522 HASVLSAFDRLELF
+522 HASVLSAFDRLDLF
-536 TTFNDLEPGFNPKT
+536 ETFNHLEKGFNPKT
-550 LIESVCSKVLKE
+550 LIESVCSRVLKE
-562 FEKVGILDKYGV
+562 FEKGEILDKYGV

-600 AKELRKL
+600 AKELREL
-607 NPLKDKNK
+607 TPLKDKNK

-642 KQRFFEKETKELEAL
+642 KQRFFEQEAKELEEL
-657 ENALNEKEALLDEF
+657 ENALNEKEADFEEF
-671 IEEHSNEE
+671 IEEHSNNEE
-679 GLFDGLKINESV
+679 GLFYELKINESV

-705 QILKTDLEDKQIL
+705 E
-718 KTDLED
+718 
-724 KQILKTA
+724 ILKTA
-731 LEWLEAKNK
+731 LKLLEAKNK

-760 KNLEINEIKDLIIKD
+760 KNLELSEIKDLIIKD
-775 KWLNSLKNALENKI
+775 KWLKSLKNALENKI
-789 QKRINAFISTLNE
+789 LKRINALTSALNE

>member
-40 YISDKAKNNMD
+40 YISDKAKNNPD
-51 SEIEVPQG
+51 SDIIVPQG

-84 IAERNDLKGVIDSVD
+84 IAEPNDLLKGAIDSVD

-110 AMMDTL
+110 AMVDTL
-116 SNLVKIFADLSL
+116 SNLIKIFANLSL

-174 LGIDENTR
+174 LEIDKNTR
-182 QDKSIYDPTC
+182 QDKTIYDPTC

-205 GKKGLTIYGQEKDI
+205 GEKGLTIYGQEKDI

-226 MNMILHNSATAD
+226 MNMVLHNSATAD
-238 IAKGGFSTLSNP
+238 IAKGGSSTLSNP
-250 FFTTENGMLK
+250 YFLLENGMLK

-287 QVINDS
+287 QVIDDN

-315 IKSLKDTGKG
+315 IKSLKNTGKG

-336 GNAEGVIRKNLLMKG
+336 GNAEGVIRKNILTKG

-398 DGNKNRLRDQ
+398 DGNKNRLREQ
-408 DVQKMIDTFN
+408 DVQKMIDTFK
-418 ALKEIPYY
+418 AKKEIPYY

-439 YNLNIP
+439 YNLNIS
-445 RYIAS
+445 RYIVAE
-450 KQELEKDLFALINSP
+450 QELEKDLFALINSHKAN
-465 SYLPKNEIKA
+465 YLPKNEIEA
-475 YAPYFQVFKELKNM
+475 YAPYFKVFKELKNT

-509 KELITQS
+509 KDLITES
-516 LEYQTF
+516 LEYQAF
-522 HASVLSAFDRLELF
+522 HASVLNAFDRLELL

-562 FEKVGILDKYGV
+562 FEKGEILDQYGV

-592 LSFNGFRS
+592 ISLNGFES

-607 NPLKDKNK
+607 IPLKDKNK

-635 LIPKNLI
+635 LIPKSLI
-642 KQRFFEKETKELEAL
+642 KQRFFKEESNILEEL
-657 ENALNEKEALLDEF
+657 ENALNESVAIYEEF

-679 GLFDGLKINESV
+679 GLFDELKVNESV
-691 LKKELKNATDLEDK
+691 LKKELKNATDPED
-705 QILKTDLEDKQIL
+705 E
-718 KTDLED
+718 
-724 KQILKTA
+724 QILKTA
-731 LEWLEAKNK
+731 LELLEAKNK
-740 ALKMKNK
+740 AQKAKNK
-747 AYEEL
+747 ADEAL

-760 KNLEINEIKDLIIKD
+760 KKLEIEEIKDLIIKD
-775 KWLNSLKNALENKI
+775 KWLNSLKNALEDKI
-789 QKRINAFISTLNE
+789 LKRINAFSSALNA
-802 IISSYSNSLLE
+802 IIANYSNSLLE
-813 LDKEVKESESKVL
+813 LDQEVKESESKVL

>member
-1 MAIKKSELYS
+1 MIWIA
-11 SLWAG
+11 
-16 ADSLRGGM
+16 
-24 DASEYKN
+24 N
-31 YVLNLLFLK
+31 
-40 YISDKAKNNMD
+40 
-51 SEIEVPQG
+51 IEVPQG

-110 AMMDTL
+110 AMIDTL

-128 GAHGALDDDLLG
+128 GTHGALDDDLLG

-219 STTALCK
+219 STRALCK
-226 MNMILHNSATAD
+226 MNTILHNITDAD
-238 IAKGGFSTLSNP
+238 IKGGFSTLSNP
-250 FFTTENGMLK
+250 FFIKNGMLQ

-315 IKSLKDTGKG
+315 IKSLNPTGKG

-336 GNAEGVIRKNLLMKG
+336 GNAEGSIRKNLLTKG

-376 DKENAHARKGV
+376 DKENVHARKGV

-418 ALKEIPYY
+418 AYKEIPYY
-426 SKMVSLEEISAND
+426 SKMVSLEEISLND

-450 KQELEKDLFALINSP
+450 KQELEKDLFALINSHNA

-475 YAPYFQVFKELKNM
+475 YAPYFQVFKELKNT

-522 HASVLSAFDRLELF
+522 HASVLSAFESLDLF
-536 TTFNDLEPGFNPKT
+536 ETFDNLEPGFNPKT

-592 LSFNGFRS
+592 ISFNGFES

-625 VIQKTYYKSD
+625 IVQKTYYKSD
-635 LIPKNLI
+635 LIPKHLI
-642 KQRFFEKETKELEAL
+642 KQHFFEKETKELEEL

-705 QILKTDLEDKQIL
+705 E
-718 KTDLED
+718 
-724 KQILKTA
+724 ILKTA

-789 QKRINAFISTLNE
+789 QKRINAFISALNE

-835 G
+835 GW

>member
-110 AMMDTL
+110 AMIDTL
-116 SNLVKIFADLSL
+116 SNLIKIFADLSL

-219 STTALCK
+219 STTALCR
-226 MNMILHNSATAD
+226 MNMILHNSADAD
-238 IAKGGFSTLSNP
+238 IAKGGSSTLSNP
-250 FFTTENGMLK
+250 LFIKNGMLQ

-287 QVINDS
+287 QVINDR

-336 GNAEGVIRKNLLMKG
+336 GNAEAQIRKNLLLKG

-376 DKENAHARKGV
+376 DKENTRARKGV
-387 FMIDASKDFKK
+387 FVIDASKDFKK

-418 ALKEIPYY
+418 AYKEIPYY

-445 RYIAS
+445 RYIAAQ
-450 KQELEKDLFALINSP
+450 QELEKDLFALINSHKA

-475 YAPYFQVFKELKNM
+475 YDPYFQVFKELKNT

-509 KELITQS
+509 KDYITQS

-522 HASVLSAFDRLELF
+522 HASVLSAFDRLELL

-550 LIESVCSKVLKE
+550 LIESVCQKVLKE
-562 FEKVGILDKYGV
+562 FEKGEILDKYGV

-592 LSFNGFRS
+592 LSFNGFES
-600 AKELRKL
+600 AKNLRKL

-635 LIPKNLI
+635 LIPKHLI
-642 KQRFFEKETKELEAL
+642 KQRFFEKEAKELEEL

-691 LKKELKNATDLEDK
+691 LKKELKNATDS
-705 QILKTDLEDKQIL
+705 
-718 KTDLED
+718 ED

-731 LEWLEAKNK
+731 LELLEAKNK

-789 QKRINAFISTLNE
+789 QKRINAFTSALNE
-802 IISSYSNSLLE
+802 IIQTYSNSLLE

-826 EHLKDLGLM
+826 EHLKDLGIVV
-835 G
+835 

>member
-40 YISDKAKNNMD
+40 YISDKARNNNF

-128 GAHGALDDDLLG
+128 DAHGALDDDLLG

-174 LGIDENTR
+174 LGIDANTK

-192 GSGSLLLKASSLA
+192 RSGSLLLKASSLA
-205 GKKGLTIYGQEKDI
+205 GKNGLTIYGQEKDI

-226 MNMILHNSATAD
+226 MNMILHNSADAD
-238 IAKGGFSTLSNP
+238 IAKGGSSTLSNP
-250 FFTTENGMLK
+250 LFIKNGMLQ

-287 QVINDS
+287 QVINDH

-315 IKSLKDTGKG
+315 IKSLKNAGKG

-336 GNAEGVIRKNLLMKG
+336 GNAEGVIRKNLLTKG

-418 ALKEIPYY
+418 AYKEIPYY

-445 RYIAS
+445 RYIAA
-450 KQELEKDLFALINSP
+450 KQELEKDLFALTNSHKA

-475 YAPYFQVFKELKNM
+475 YDPYFKCLKNLKNT

-509 KELITQS
+509 KELIIQS
-516 LEYQTF
+516 SEYQTF
-522 HASVLSAFDRLELF
+522 HASVLDAFDRLDLF
-536 TTFNDLEPGFNPKT
+536 ETFNDLKPGFNPKT
-550 LIESVCSKVLKE
+550 LIESVCSRVLYE
-562 FEKVGILDKYGV
+562 FEKIEILDKYGV

-592 LSFNGFRS
+592 LSFNGFIS

-625 VIQKTYYKSD
+625 IIQKTHYKSD
-635 LIPKNLI
+635 LIPKHLI
-642 KQRFFEKETKELEAL
+642 KQRFFEKETKELEEL

-691 LKKELKNATDLEDK
+691 LKKELKNATDSEDK
-705 QILKTDLEDKQIL
+705 KT
-718 KTDLED
+718 
-724 KQILKTA
+724 LKTA

-747 AYEEL
+747 AHEEL

-760 KNLEINEIKDLIIKD
+760 KNLELSEIKDLIIKD

-789 QKRINAFISTLNE
+789 QKRINAFTSALNE

-826 EHLKDLGLM
+826 EHLKDLGIVV
-835 G
+835 

>member
-1 MAIKKSELYS
+1 M
-11 SLWAG
+11 
-16 ADSLRGGM
+16 
-24 DASEYKN
+24 
-31 YVLNLLFLK
+31 V
-40 YISDKAKNNMD
+40 
-51 SEIEVPQG
+51 
-59 CFYEDILALE
+59 
-69 GDKEIGDKLNKIIAK
+69 
-84 IAERNDLKGVIDSVD
+84 
-99 FNDNTKLGEGK
+99 
-110 AMMDTL
+110 DTL

-174 LGIDENTR
+174 LGIDENTK

-205 GKKGLTIYGQEKDI
+205 GKNGLTIYGQEKDI

-226 MNMILHNSATAD
+226 MNMILHNSADAD
-238 IAKGGFSTLSNP
+238 IAKGGSSTLSNP
-250 FFTTENGMLK
+250 FFIKNGMLQA
-260 TFDYVVANPP
+260 FDYVVANPP

-287 QVINDS
+287 QVINDN

-336 GNAEGVIRKNLLMKG
+336 GNAEGVIRKNLLTKG

-376 DKENAHARKGV
+376 DKENARARKGV

-398 DGNKNRLRDQ
+398 DGNKNRLREQ

-439 YNLNIP
+439 YNLNIA
-445 RYIAS
+445 RYIAT
-450 KQELEKDLFALINSP
+450 KQESQKDLFALINSHKA

-475 YAPYFQVFKELKNM
+475 YAPYFQVFKELKNT

-509 KELITQS
+509 RDLITQS
-516 LEYQTF
+516 SEFQAF
-522 HASVLSAFDRLELF
+522 HASVLNAFDRLNLF
-536 TTFNDLEPGFNPKT
+536 ETFDNLKPGFNPKT

-562 FEKVGILDKYGV
+562 FEKVEILDKYGV

-592 LSFNGFRS
+592 LSFNDFLS

-625 VIQKTYYKSD
+625 IIQKTYYKSD

-642 KQRFFEKETKELEAL
+642 KQCFFEKEAKVLEEL
-657 ENALNEKEALLDEF
+657 ENALNEKEANYEAF

-679 GLFDGLKINESV
+679 GLFYELKINESV
-691 LKKELKNATDLEDK
+691 LKKELKNAADLEDK
-705 QILKTDLEDKQIL
+705 E
-718 KTDLED
+718 
-724 KQILKTA
+724 ILKTA
-731 LEWLEAKNK
+731 LKLLEAKNM
-740 ALKMKNK
+740 ALKTKNK

-760 KNLEINEIKDLIIKD
+760 KNLKLGEIKDLIIQD
-775 KWLNSLKNALENKI
+775 KWLKSLKNALENKI
-789 QKRINAFISTLNE
+789 LKRINAFTSALNE
-802 IISSYSNSLLE
+802 IISNYSNSLLE

>member
-40 YISDKAKNNMD
+40 YISDKARNNTY

-84 IAERNDLKGVIDSVD
+84 IAEQNGLKGVIDSVD

-110 AMMDTL
+110 AMIDTL

-238 IAKGGFSTLSNP
+238 IAKGGSSTLSNP
-250 FFTTENGMLK
+250 LFTTENGMLK

-287 QVINDS
+287 QVINDH

-315 IKSLKDTGKG
+315 IKSLKNTGKG

-336 GNAEGVIRKNLLMKG
+336 GNAEGVIRKNLLLKG

-376 DKENAHARKGV
+376 DKENARTRKGV
-387 FMIDASKDFKK
+387 FLIDASKDFKK

-439 YNLNIP
+439 CNLNIP
-445 RYIAS
+445 RYIAAKPES
-450 KQELEKDLFALINSP
+450 EKDLFALINSHKA
-465 SYLPKNEIKA
+465 SYLPKNEIEA
-475 YAPYFQVFKELKNM
+475 YDPYFRVFKELKNT

-522 HASVLSAFDRLELF
+522 HASVLSAFDRLELL

-550 LIESVCSKVLKE
+550 LIESVCSRVLKE
-562 FEKVGILDKYGV
+562 FEKVEILDKYGV

-592 LSFNGFRS
+592 LSFNGFLS
-600 AKELRKL
+600 AKELREL
-607 NPLKDKNK
+607 TPLKDKNK

-635 LIPKNLI
+635 LIPKHLI
-642 KQRFFEKETKELEAL
+642 KQRFFEKETKELEEL

-691 LKKELKNATDLEDK
+691 LKKELKNATDPEDEK
-705 QILKTDLEDKQIL
+705 
-718 KTDLED
+718 
-724 KQILKTA
+724 ILKTA

-740 ALKMKNK
+740 VLKMKNK

-760 KNLEINEIKDLIIKD
+760 KNLEINEIKDLIIQD

-789 QKRINAFISTLNE
+789 QKRINAFTSALNE

-813 LDKEVKESESKVL
+813 LDKEVKKSESKVL

>member
-40 YISDKAKNNMD
+40 YISDKARNNNF

-110 AMMDTL
+110 AMIDTL

-205 GKKGLTIYGQEKDI
+205 GEKGLTIYGQEKDI

-238 IAKGGFSTLSNP
+238 IAKGGSSTLSNP
-250 FFTTENGMLK
+250 LFTTENGMLK

-287 QVINDS
+287 QVINDH

-315 IKSLKDTGKG
+315 IKSLKNTGKG

-336 GNAEGVIRKNLLMKG
+336 GNAE
-351 YIKGVIGLAPNLFYG
+351 
-366 TSIPACVIVL
+366 
-376 DKENAHARKGV
+376 AR
-387 FMIDASKDFKK
+387 
-398 DGNKNRLRDQ
+398 NQ
-408 DVQKMIDTFN
+408 
-418 ALKEIPYY
+418 
-426 SKMVSLEEISAND
+426 
-439 YNLNIP
+439 
-445 RYIAS
+445 
-450 KQELEKDLFALINSP
+450 
-465 SYLPKNEIKA
+465 
-475 YAPYFQVFKELKNM
+475 
-489 LFKKSD
+489 KKSF
-495 KEGYYALKTECENI
+495 I
-509 KELITQS
+509 K
-516 LEYQTF
+516 
-522 HASVLSAFDRLELF
+522 RL
-536 TTFNDLEPGFNPKT
+536 
-550 LIESVCSKVLKE
+550 
-562 FEKVGILDKYGV
+562 
-574 YQLFKDY
+574 
-581 YNEVLQDDWFL
+581 
-592 LSFNGFRS
+592 
-600 AKELRKL
+600 
-607 NPLKDKNK
+607 
-615 KANYLEEPDF
+615 
-625 VIQKTYYKSD
+625 
-635 LIPKNLI
+635 
-642 KQRFFEKETKELEAL
+642 
-657 ENALNEKEALLDEF
+657 
-671 IEEHSNEE
+671 H
-679 GLFDGLKINESV
+679 
-691 LKKELKNATDLEDK
+691 
-705 QILKTDLEDKQIL
+705 
-718 KTDLED
+718 
-724 KQILKTA
+724 
-731 LEWLEAKNK
+731 
-740 ALKMKNK
+740 
-747 AYEEL
+747 
-752 ELKAFHQY
+752 
-760 KNLEINEIKDLIIKD
+760 
-775 KWLNSLKNALENKI
+775 
-789 QKRINAFISTLNE
+789 
-802 IISSYSNSLLE
+802 
-813 LDKEVKESESKVL
+813 
-826 EHLKDLGLM
+826 
-835 G
+835 